1 MVGESDL
8 SLPTLTVDGF
18 VEQQGIELPPTLD
31 TRRSRASLARSADAS
46 QPAPSYGRFVVTG
59 ELGRGGMGA
68 IYAARDPEL
77 RREVAIKVIRGSG
90 KTDRQ
95 RLARFVGEAQ
105 LTSQLQHP
113 NIVPVH
119 EVGVTEGGEVYF
131 VMKKVEG
138 RSLREVVEALA
149 AGDPETLRRWTLH
162 RRLQAFMKVCDALAY
177 AHDRGVLHRDLK
189 PDNVMVGR
197 FGEVLVMD
205 WGVARLVGDETE
217 VVTTEPVER
226 LSMARTLDGTAV
238 GTPGYMSPEQ
248 AGGELARLDPRSD
261 VWSLGA
267 ILYELLALRRAWTGT
282 TAVAIIF
289 AAAREPPLDPRV
301 VARGVPDELAELC
314 LRALDRDADVRPV
327 SALAMGSAVEEWLEG
342 SQRRAKADGHL
353 GEARALNDSVQGLA
367 QRAAELEDAARTEAD
382 RLPGWAPLAHKER
395 LFEMRRELLL
405 ARAEQAS
412 LEARA
417 MGQAERAL
425 AQDPTHEG
433 ARALL
438 ARAYWDRFLEAESRG
453 ALVDQRYLQERVE
466 EFDDGPLAEARLGA
480 ARLSLATEPAGA
492 MVVAR
497 RYEPTAPVWT
507 LGPPQ
512 PLGATPL
519 HEMKL
524 AHGRWLLTIEHPGF
538 RPVRYPVWLERG
550 GRWAGPTVPLYTDE
564 QIGHDFVYVPAGPYR
579 AGGDP
584 DALDAGPSRRVE
596 LPGYFIARRHVT
608 VSDWCD
614 YLADLMGTDPAD
626 ALRRVPRQPSL
637 KMSEG
642 YYWPTPPTGQ
652 VWRAPVQDRDGDLWL
667 ADWPMMSIPWTDAV
681 AYAAWAAQKRGLP
694 LRLPSE
700 AEWEKAARGV
710 DGRLFPWGDI
720 FDPAL
725 CRMRASAARQG
736 VPAPVGA
743 APTDISVYGVIDMA
757 GGMRDYCGEPAFDGD
772 PRRRPV
778 RGGSYNTHAGLCRLA
793 ARSNYA
799 PDFLHS
805 HCGFRLAR
813 TPPAAGDGA

>member
-1 MVGESDL
+1 MADESDL

-18 VEQQGIELPPTLD
+18 VGQQGLVLPRTLD
-31 TRRSRASLARSADAS
+31 TRPNASLLLAS
-46 QPAPSYGRFVVTG
+46 EDSFAPASRYGRFEVTG

-77 RREVAIKVIRGSG
+77 RREVALKVIRGHG

-119 EVGVTEGGEVYF
+119 EVGVTAGGEVYF

-138 RSLREVVEALA
+138 RSLREVVQALA
-149 AGDPETLRRWTLH
+149 AGDPETARRWTLH

-189 PDNVMVGR
+189 PDNIMVGR

-217 VVTTEPVER
+217 LVTTEPVER
-226 LSMARTLDGTAV
+226 LSVARTMDGTAV

-267 ILYELLALRRAWTGT
+267 VLYELLALRRAWSGK
-282 TAVAIIF
+282 TAVALIF
-289 AAAREPPLDPRV
+289 AAAREPAIDPRA

-314 LRALDRDADVRPV
+314 LRALDRDVEVRPR
-327 SALAMGSAVEEWLEG
+327 SALALGLAVEAWLEG
-342 SQRRAKADGHL
+342 SQRREKADAHL
-353 GEARALNDSVQGLA
+353 GEARRLQGAARGLA
-367 QRAAELEDAARTEAD
+367 DRSAQLASSAQIEAD
-382 RLPGWAPLAHKER
+382 RLPGWAPLTHKEG
-395 LFEMRRELLL
+395 LFALRRERLEVQ
-405 ARAEQAS
+405 AEQAS
-412 LEARA
+412 LDARA

-433 ARALL
+433 ARAFL
-438 ARAYWDRFLEAESRG
+438 AQAYWERFLDAEARG

-466 EFDDGPLAEARLGA
+466 EFDDGPLRDARRGT
-480 ARLSLATEPAGA
+480 ARLSLATEPTGA
-492 MVVAR
+492 QVVAR
-497 RYEPTAPVWT
+497 RYEPTVPVWT
-507 LGPPQ
+507 LGPPR
-512 PLGATPL
+512 PLGVTPL
-519 HEMKL
+519 QDMEMP
-524 AHGRWLLTIEHPGF
+524 HGSWLLTVEHPGH
-538 RPVRYPVWLERG
+538 RAVRYPVWLERG

-564 QIGHDFVYVPAGPYR
+564 QIGSDFVYVPPGPFK

-584 DALDAGPSRRVE
+584 EALDSGPSRSVE
-596 LPGYFIARRHVT
+596 LPGYLVARRHVT
-608 VSDWCD
+608 VKDWCE
-614 YLADLMGTDPAD
+614 YLADLMQTDPAA
-626 ALRRVPRQPSL
+626 ALRQVPRQPSL
-637 KMSEG
+637 KMSES
-642 YYWPTPPTGQ
+642 YYWPTPPRGEA
-652 VWRAPVQDRDGDLWL
+652 WRAPVQDRDGDLWL
-667 ADWPMMSIPWTDAV
+667 ADWPMMSIPWHDAV
-681 AYAAWAAQKRGLP
+681 AYADWAARKRGLP
-694 LRLPSE
+694 LRLPTE

-710 DGRLFPWGDI
+710 DGRLYPWGDL

-725 CRMRASAARQG
+725 CRMRASSSRQG

-743 APTDISVYGVIDMA
+743 APTDVSVYGVLDTA
-757 GGMRDYCGEPAFDGD
+757 GGMRDYCGDVTFDGD

-778 RGGSYNTHAGLCRLA
+778 RGGSNNTHAGLCRLA

-805 HCGFRLAR
+805 HCGFRLAMG
-813 TPPAAGDGA
+813 TGDGA